1 MKAFADGWFA
11 LRTEYLQVCG
21 LPLWL
26 HAFADSSGIVL
37 LDSGIASTPETSI
50 RGELADAGLRI
61 EDISLVVNSHAHPDH
76 MGGNSSLQAISSPV
90 FAGPAIEA
98 GWLEDNDRLVREL
111 WDANPDSYVMS
122 AQERADL
129 DEHLGER
136 VRVDRLLRDGDEIAL
151 SDATLRVITT
161 SGHSP
166 GHIAVHDAE
175 RGVLFTFD
183 DVQGRGLPV
192 VGSTDALAPLYLD
205 VDRYRSGLKR
215 LRELDF
221 TVMRPSHGDP
231 FEREAALARIEESLT
246 FVDSADEFVREY
258 TDREEP
264 VRLEELAIAIG
275 TRLGTFGGATLQTRS
290 IARAHLD
297 HLVRSGD
304 LVQQWRPKHRHHS
317 HGGGNS

>member
-37 LDSGIASTPETSI
+37 LDSGIAGTPETSI
-50 RGELADAGLRI
+50 RGELAAAGLRI
-61 EDISLVVNSHAHPDH
+61 EDIGLVVNSHAHPDH
-76 MGGNSSLQAISSPV
+76 MGGNGALARIGSPL
-90 FAGPAIEA
+90 FAGPALEA
-98 GWLEDNDRLVREL
+98 GWLESNDLLVSEL
-111 WDANPDSYVMS
+111 WNADPDAYTMS
-122 AQERADL
+122 AAERAGL

-136 VRVDRLLRDGDEIAL
+136 VRVDRLLRDDDEIVL
-151 SDATLRVITT
+151 RDTTLRIVTT

-175 RGVLFTFD
+175 RGVLFPFD

-192 VGSTDALAPLYLD
+192 VGSPDALAPLYLD
-205 VDRYRSGLKR
+205 VDRYRGGLQR
-215 LRELDF
+215 LRGLDF

-231 FEREAALARIEESLT
+231 LDREAALARIDESLA
-246 FVDSADEFVREY
+246 FVETAEEFVREFV
-258 TDREEP
+258 DRDEP
-264 VRLEELAIAIG
+264 MRLGELATAMG
-275 TRLGTFGGATLQTRS
+275 TRLGAFGGATLQTRS
-290 IARAHLD
+290 IARAHLN

-304 LVQQWRPKHRHHS
+304 LVPQWRAANRPT
-317 HGGGNS
+317 GGRDRP